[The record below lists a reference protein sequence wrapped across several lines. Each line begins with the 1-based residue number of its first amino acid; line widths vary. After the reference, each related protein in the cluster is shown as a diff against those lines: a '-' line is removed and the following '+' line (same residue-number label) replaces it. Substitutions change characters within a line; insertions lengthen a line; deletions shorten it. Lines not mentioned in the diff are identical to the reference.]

1 MAGLQS
7 VAQPRVLAILRAAL
21 SSAKLHHGYLF
32 EGPEGAGKADT
43 ARALAMALNCDR
55 RDPDG
60 CGTCNQ
66 CLKIA
71 AGTHPDVVAFD
82 MTPKGLTERVRELLT
97 SLGFRPHE
105 GRARVIIFD
114 PAHGLAPVPER
125 AEAAN
130 VLLKTLE
137 EPPADTYFVLITAEP
152 QRLPITVRS
161 RCQRVRFDAPESDV
175 ALEPELAQRR
185 EELLAAVLA
194 GVRARNVSE
203 TFAAASELGGDREE
217 AVAISQAL
225 WRRLH
230 DALLLREALADGR
243 VSPERARGA
252 QPWAER
258 ASASLLAALRVTDEA
273 VEALRGNVA
282 PSLVMEHLLLQLR
295 AGEGPAKVAS

>member
-7 VAQPRVLAILRAAL
+7 VAQPRVLAVLRAAL

-32 EGPEGAGKADT
+32 EGPEGAGKAET
-43 ARALAMALNCDR
+43 ARALGMVLNCER

-71 AGTHPDVVAFD
+71 AGTHPDVVWFD

-97 SLGFRPHE
+97 TLGFRPHE

-137 EPPADTYFVLITAEP
+137 EPPPDTYFVLVTAEP

-161 RCQRVRFDAPESDV
+161 RCQRVRFDAPETDA
-175 ALEPELAQRR
+175 ALDPELLQRR
-185 EELLAAVLA
+185 EELLAAMLA
-194 GVRARNVSE
+194 GAHAR
-203 TFAAASELGGDREE
+203 TAADLFGAAGELAGDREE
-217 AVAISQAL
+217 AIALTLAL
-225 WRRLH
+225 WRRLR
-230 DALLLREALADGR
+230 DALLVREALADGR
-243 VSPERARGA
+243 MSTERARA
-252 QPWAER
+252 AEPWTAR
-258 ASASLLAALRVTDEA
+258 ASASLLAGLRATDEA

-282 PSLVMEHLLLQLR
+282 PSLVMEHLLLQLHASGGR
-295 AGEGPAKVAS
+295 A